1 VQGEESYCKGVL
13 ETTSF
18 KLVGPIEKNDIS
30 FSSPFSIRPLTGIDT
45 SNVHNQQVS
54 KSQFISPTSLTNH
67 DSSLYNSSHSHR
79 IAQSPSV
86 TFSVESPTISIS
98 SPSLI
103 PTVSHY
109 SPANNDSPAL
119 TQHSNAHSMSLHSP
133 SIFTL
138 TSTTQPWIRIGS
150 FVNHHPVTILIDSG
164 GSGNFVSSTFVQR
177 HSKIKAQP
185 SNSTVALADGTT
197 RPTSIVK
204 SATIRIMT
212 YTDGID
218 FVVCPLVGYDVILG
232 TPWLSHYNP
241 NIDWERHE
249 VLFVDEHGESQFHS
263 DVSPTVTLSLS
274 SAPLVPSS
282 RLTTVTQS
290 SDPVLVN
297 TPSNEVKEHSSPS
310 SSNLN
315 VRNEIRKM
323 HMSPSHSSIMTPQQV
338 RRASKKHELVLIS
351 ISAYFVYTDTGA
363 TLDIDIDNISHSVNS
378 VTSSHSVESES
389 LASASTAIIAQYRD
403 VFTESLPHGS
413 PASRK
418 TGHRIELIRQ
428 SIPSRPTYRQSVSA
442 FSELKSEPAE
452 LVQLGFIQPLNSPNV
467 VTDPQSSQYFKTQP
481 QFLNRQIHI
490 ISKFDFEIVDI
501 KGRTTIVAD
510 RLFRRLDHVDLPS
523 LVPLVGADS
532 LGVAHLSSSS
542 FASYPFSHGDSS
554 SLVSESIDIVS
565 SCAITDSTRSSIVV
579 ASSAL
584 VDSSLSSLSDHVD
597 LMSLV
602 PQVGADSLGVAH
614 SSLSSLA
621 AYHFGPAKSSPFVS
635 ESINVASSRPLIDS
649 TRADSLGVAHS
660 SSSWDHVDL
669 LSLVPLV
676 GADSFG
682 VAHSSSLLVAY
693 LLGNANSS
701 LYALIG
707 ADSLEVAYSLSSLA
721 CLLGHVNSSQLA
733 SESIDIAS
741 SHALIDTTRSSIV
754 DAELAAVLVDS
765 SRSSSSSSVIP
776 NSNSVVDIGYHCNTV
791 TSIMDD
797 IHDAIPSDSEY
808 LLRLKKSASTLSKN
822 DLSII
827 RSYVYYKSNRLYIP
841 NDATLRTRILHE
853 CHDTPTSGHLGK
865 DKTLS
870 LVKRRFYWPAMD
882 SDIVQYVT
890 SCDSCQRNKPSH
902 QSTMGLL
909 QPLPI
914 PHRPWSQVSLDL
926 ITALPRTLLGHDAIV
941 VFVDKVTKMVHYVAT
956 TTNVTAPQLASIFM
970 HEVIRLHGVPD
981 SLLSDR
987 DPRFTAHFWRSLWDQ
1002 LGTKLTMS
1010 TAYHPQTDG
1019 QTERSNRTLEEAL
1032 RAYVNW
1038 RQTDW
1043 DVHLSAWEIS
1053 INNARN
1059 SSTGFTPFYLNSGQ
1073 EIRLPLDGA
1082 VPVVGNNPVASE
1094 RIRRLHQDLVM
1105 ARDHI
1110 ERAQKRQAHYA
1121 DRHRRHVTFAVGDRV
1136 LLSTEHLRIVG
1147 VKRTPKLTF
1156 KYIGPFT
1163 VIRVVGSNAYELKLP
1178 DNMNLH
1184 PVFNISRLK
1193 QYTDGMTS
1201 HPSREQSYNR
1211 PLPIIDDEDGA
1222 ELFKPERILECRGTG
1237 ARKRWLV
1244 KWIGY
1249 PPEENTWE
1257 PLSNIGHTDAFD
1269 QFEARM

>member
-1 VQGEESYCKGVL
+1 M
-13 ETTSF
+13 
-18 KLVGPIEKNDIS
+18 
-30 FSSPFSIRPLTGIDT
+30 SPHP
-45 SNVHNQQVS
+45 
-54 KSQFISPTSLTNH
+54 
-67 DSSLYNSSHSHR
+67 
-79 IAQSPSV
+79 
-86 TFSVESPTISIS
+86 
-98 SPSLI
+98 
-103 PTVSHY
+103 
-109 SPANNDSPAL
+109 
-119 TQHSNAHSMSLHSP
+119 P

-138 TSTTQPWIRIGS
+138 TSTTQPLIRIGG
-150 FVNHHPVTILIDSG
+150 FVNHHPVTIFIDSG
-164 GSGNFVSSTFVQR
+164 GSVNFVSSTFVQC

-197 RPTSIVK
+197 RPTSTVK

-212 YTDGID
+212 YTDDID

-232 TPWLSHYNP
+232 MPWLSHYNP
-241 NIDWERHE
+241 NIDWEHHE
-249 VLFVDEHGESQFHS
+249 VSFVDKHGESHKFHS
-263 DVSPTVTLSLS
+263 NVSPSVSMSLPSTPLVLS
-274 SAPLVPSS
+274 SKVAV
-282 RLTTVTQS
+282 VTQS
-290 SDPVLVN
+290 TASVLVN
-297 TPSNEVKEHSSPS
+297 NHNNKVKDRSSSSP
-310 SSNLN
+310 SNLN
-315 VRNEIRKM
+315 VTNNIRNFHI
-323 HMSPSHSSIMTPQQV
+323 SSSHSSIVTPQQV
-338 RRASKKHELVLIS
+338 RHASEKHELVS
-351 ISAYFVYTDTGA
+351 ISAHLEYTDTGA
-363 TLDIDIDNISHSVNS
+363 THDIDIDNISSSVNS
-378 VTSSHSVESES
+378 MTSSHSAESDP
-389 LASASTAIIAQYRD
+389 LASASTVIIAQYRD
-403 VFTESLPHGS
+403 VFTESLPHGLPPS
-413 PASRK
+413 PK

-428 SIPSRPTYRQSVSA
+428 SMSSRPTYRQSVLALAEST
-442 FSELKSEPAE
+442 SQLAE
-452 LVQLGFIQPLNSPNV
+452 LVELGFIQPSNSSYV
-467 VTDPQSSQYFKTQP
+467 VHTGAFDSVTSAVMQQDQGNGLQPIAYMSKKMFPAATRYPVHEQELLAIIHSLGMWKHYLMGVKFTVMIDHRSLQYFKTQP
-481 QFLNRQIHI
+481 QSSSRRIHLNNFNI
-490 ISKFDFEIVDI
+490 IANFDFGIVYI
-501 KGRTTIVAD
+501 KGRTNIIAD
-510 RLFRRLDHVDLPS
+510 GLSRRSDHVDLPS
-523 LVPLVGADS
+523 LVPLFGADS

-542 FASYPFSHGDSS
+542 FAAYPFGHADSS
-554 SLVSESIDIVS
+554 SLVSESIDIAS
-565 SCAITDSTRSSIVV
+565 SRALIDSTRSSIVV

-584 VDSSLSSLSDHVD
+584 VDSSSSSLSDHVD

-621 AYHFGPAKSSPFVS
+621 AYQFGPAKLSPFVS
-635 ESINVASSRPLIDS
+635 ESIDIASSRALIDS

-660 SSSWDHVDL
+660 SSLSDHVDL

-682 VAHSSSLLVAY
+682 VAHSSSSLVAY
-693 LLGNANSS
+693 IFGDANSS
-701 LYALIG
+701 PYALVG
-707 ADSLEVAYSLSSLA
+707 AHSFAVAHSLSSLA
-721 CLLGHVNSSQLA
+721 HLFGHVNSSQLA
-733 SESIDIAS
+733 SESADIAS
-741 SHALIDTTRSSIV
+741 SHALIDSTDSSIFS
-754 DAELAAVLVDS
+754 AKPAFVDS

-776 NSNSVVDIGYHCNTV
+776 NSNSVVYIAYHCNTV
-791 TSIMDD
+791 TSIMAD

-808 LLRLKKSASTLSKN
+808 LSLLKKSASALSKI
-822 DLSII
+822 DLSVI
-827 RSYVYYKSNRLYIP
+827 RSFVYYKSNRLYIP
-841 NDATLRTRILHE
+841 NDATRRTRILHE

-882 SDIVQYVT
+882 SDIVQYVI

-926 ITALPRTLLGHDAIV
+926 ITALPLTLLGHDAIV

-956 TTNVTAPQLASIFM
+956 TTNVTAPELALIFM

-1043 DVHLSAWEIS
+1043 DVHLSALEIS

-1082 VPVVGNNPVASE
+1082 LPVVGNNPVAAA

-1110 ERAQKRQAHYA
+1110 EHAQKRQAHYA
-1121 DRHRRHVTFAVGDRV
+1121 DRHRRHITFAVGDRV
-1136 LLSTEHLRIVG
+1136 LLSTEHLRMVG

-1156 KYIGPFT
+1156 KYIDPFT
-1163 VIRVVGSNAYELKLP
+1163 VLRVVGSNAYELKLP

-1211 PLPIIDDEDGA
+1211 PLPIIDNEDGA
-1222 ELFKPERILECRGTG
+1222 ELFKPERILECRSTGT
-1237 ARKRWLV
+1237 RKRWLV

-1249 PPEENTWE
+1249 PPKENTWE

-1269 QFEARM
+1269 QFEA